1 MPFIKKTCTE
11 QEGEDMFLQNEELKR
26 IYKKCGRG
34 NILYADISLTAWF
47 LNEEENAAFCLL
59 ELGFDPSSLDG
70 KHIFMLKVKSQHII
84 FELEDYNTVIFLHDS
99 PLLKNEIYKIKYL
112 IASAINMAGRW
123 GSGVTDILDAV
134 PDPVFNFSPLSGG

>member
-1 MPFIKKTCTE
+1 
-11 QEGEDMFLQNEELKR
+11 MFLQNEELKK
-26 IYKKCGRG
+26 IYKKCGRR
-34 NILYADISLTAWF
+34 NILYTGISLTTWF
-47 LNEEENAAFCLL
+47 FNEGEEAVFCLL

-112 IASAINMAGRW
+112 IASAINIAGRW
-123 GSGVTDILDAV
+123 GSSVTDILDAV
-134 PDPVFNFSPLSGG
+134 PDPVFNFSPLGGG